1 MKTNQPQN
9 SEILL
14 PTAPTFRKVV
24 KALIEKLDSIDA
36 KLSKMFASSQDEAG
50 HTWLNVFELQNYLPS
65 HPKKQTIYSW
75 TSTRKIPFHKKGRS
89 IMFDK
94 AEIDAWL
101 QDSEHVKSTEDIARE
116 AIEFIN
122 NKRK

>member
-1 MKTNQPQN
+1 MEKKTKTDTSFHKDMK
-9 SEILL
+9 
-14 PTAPTFRKVV
+14 AFMK
-24 KALIEKLDSIDA
+24 KLDSIDA
-36 KLSKMFASSQDEAG
+36 KLSKMFASSQDEAE

-65 HPKKQTIYSW
+65 HPKRQTIYSW

-101 QDSEHVKSTEDIARE
+101 QDSEHIKSVEEIERE
-116 AIEFIN
+116 AMKFIN

>member
-1 MKTNQPQN
+1 MAKTPTTDTTFHKVMKVLMDK
-9 SEILL
+9 I
-14 PTAPTFRKVV
+14 
-24 KALIEKLDSIDA
+24 DSIDA
-36 KLSKMFASSQDEAG
+36 KLSKMFASSQDEAE

-65 HPKKQTIYSW
+65 HPKRQTIYSW

-101 QDSEHVKSTEDIARE
+101 QDSEHIKSTEDIERE
-116 AIEFIN
+116 AMKFIN